1 MENPIIAAGERHNN
15 RIPYRRPID
24 LFDPCE
30 CGKHEAA
37 VLYNGK
43 QRLCVTCSKGILGVE
58 LL

>member
-1 MENPIIAAGERHNN
+1 MENPIIATGERHNN
-15 RIPYRRPID
+15 RRVIPYREP
-24 LFDPCE
+24 LHDPCE
-30 CGKHEAA
+30 CGRHEAA